1 MMWFFIVGL
10 VCYSWKGRGR
20 EKEKGRLGGVVANM
34 APNAVVAIW
43 HPLGLI

>member
-1 MMWFFIVGL
+1 LVWFVIVG
-10 VCYSWKGRGR
+10 KGWGR
-20 EKEKGRLGGVVANM
+20 EKEKGRLEGGVVANM

>member
-1 MMWFFIVGL
+1 MMPLLIVGL
-10 VCYSWKGRGR
+10 LCYSWKGWE
-20 EKEKGRLGGVVANM
+20 EKKGRLGGVVANM